1 MFTVLASMY
10 CCCQWNITWLAVTL
24 CPPQTGTVIY
34 TRHLTFHFSG
44 LLLRLTCIHLHLFL
58 PTMSQQV
65 LACEGALWSHPHCY
79 FFHSYC
85 CLLTVITTNP
95 CQLQEHESAST
106 FCVVLLLAL
115 TEELARSETSV
126 NGILT
131 EQLYGQDMTE
141 NRFLQNKSDLLLS
154 AFINRKF
161 KTSQF

>member
-34 TRHLTFHFSG
+34 TRHLTFRFSG
-44 LLLRLTCIHLHLFL
+44 LLLRLTGIHLHLFL
-58 PTMSQQV
+58 PTMSQQI

-79 FFHSYC
+79 FFHSHC

-95 CQLQEHESAST
+95 CQLQEHESASN

-115 TEELARSETSV
+115 TEELAV
-126 NGILT
+126 WLA
-131 EQLYGQDMTE
+131 YW
-141 NRFLQNKSDLLLS
+141 LS
-154 AFINRKF
+154 SYMDRIWL
-161 KTSQF
+161 KTSSFRIRVTCYCQHL